1 MVRGRLRLGHDKQAR
16 RSDGILY
23 EFSNGDKLLF
33 EMSKQKVG
41 IGACME
47 YADGTKQYYEGL
59 SGLERV
65 ARIEYPDGVTCFYEG
80 PKGCEREVRIVQ
92 KPLPSD
98 SPDRPDAGKQ
108 KLPRMPSHGVI
119 LRGRAKDF
127 ILSPPMKADSSA
139 LLTPTLPKLVANPS
153 SSKGVSPG
161 RLANSRSKASRCLA
175 SS

>member
-1 MVRGRLRLGHDKQAR
+1 MGKPVGHVMPMATR

-59 SGLERV
+59 RGLERV
-65 ARIEYPDGVTCFYEG
+65 VRIEYPDGVTCFYEG

-92 KPLPSD
+92 KPIPSD
-98 SPDRPDAGKQ
+98 SPDRPDAG
-108 KLPRMPSHGVI
+108 L
-119 LRGRAKDF
+119 L
-127 ILSPPMKADSSA
+127 KADASA
-139 LLTPTLPKLVANPS
+139 LLASTLPKLPKLGAS
-153 SSKGVSPG
+153 AG
-161 RLANSRSKASRCLA
+161 RLIHSRSKAPGWGSR
-175 SS
+175 